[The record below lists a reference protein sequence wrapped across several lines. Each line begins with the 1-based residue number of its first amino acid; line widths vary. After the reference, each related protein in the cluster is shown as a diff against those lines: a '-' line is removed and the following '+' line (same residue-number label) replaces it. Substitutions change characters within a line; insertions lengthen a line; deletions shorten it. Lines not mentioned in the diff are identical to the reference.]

1 MHRADL
7 RSLASGVAAGV
18 DLRDVLAGLWRRK
31 RGLVLTTLVAALA
44 GTAFAFS
51 ATPRYTAEAR
61 VIVDKFDTAFSR
73 SDRADDSARDVSEQL
88 VTSQLEVLRSRD
100 IAKRV
105 VEILGLTDNPE
116 FSGRGVPVSLV
127 TRTLA
132 FLGLVGDPRK
142 KTPEQLAI
150 ENYYRNLVV
159 YLVPKSQVIA
169 IEFTSRA
176 PEMAA
181 KLANT
186 MADTYVVETR
196 QAQSEPTGRARDWL
210 AGQIEELRGKVVAS
224 ETAAEEFRAKAG
236 LLRGTSATL
245 GTQELS
251 ELNSQIILAESN
263 RSEAQAKA
271 KAIREVLARTG
282 TVDASVAVLDSA
294 LIQRL
299 REAQVALLRTRAE
312 FSTVYLGNHPKLIAI
327 GRELADLDRQMRTEA
342 LKIVDRLGQEARI
355 AAAREASLRSSLNNL
370 KSRASE
376 TNVDDVK
383 LRALE
388 REAAANRSLLETF
401 LNRYTDARARETV
414 NAQPGLARV
423 ISRADVP
430 TDPSYPKR
438 GPIVLLS
445 AIAGFAIA
453 LGLAFLAEVM
463 AAIARLERQAAM
475 PRPTMANDPPPSP
488 APFPSVEP
496 VAASPFDLR
505 SAMAQPAL
513 CHGLGGPSLAI
524 IGSWIQSQRQTLG
537 AKRVAIIRLTGD
549 DGQAL
554 LTGLGRWFATHA
566 TRIMAVDCDLAG
578 AASGAD
584 DRPGL
589 AELLSGAAAFSGV
602 VVLDAESPL
611 QLIPAGRDR
620 GSAAA
625 LLASARF
632 DAVLEA
638 LDQNYDIVLLDLG
651 MASPETVPLVLKSHA
666 TLIVVSGAR
675 AQDAA
680 LLCGS
685 LAASG
690 VRAARFVIDSG
701 APAPI
706 ARRA

>member
-1 MHRADL
+1 MQNADL
-7 RSLASGVAAGV
+7 RSLATGVASGV
-18 DLRDVLAGLWRRK
+18 DLRHVVAGLWRRK
-31 RGLVLTTLVAALA
+31 RAVGLTTLVAALA

-61 VIVDKFDTAFSR
+61 VIVDKFDTAFAR
-73 SDRADDSARDVSEQL
+73 NDRDQDSARDISEQL
-88 VTSQLEVLRSRD
+88 VTSQVEVVKSRN

-105 VEILGLTDNPE
+105 VNALDLADNPE
-116 FSGRGVPVSLV
+116 FSGSGIAVSLV
-127 TRTLA
+127 TRMLA
-132 FLGLVGDPRK
+132 ALGFIGDPRK

-150 ENYYRNLVV
+150 ETYDRNLVV
-159 YLVPKSQVIA
+159 YVVPKSQVIA
-169 IEFTSRA
+169 IAFTSRSA
-176 PEMAA
+176 EMAE
-181 KLANT
+181 KLANSV
-186 MADTYVVETR
+186 ADSYVIETR
-196 QAQSEPTGRARDWL
+196 QAQTEPTGRARDWL

-236 LLRGTSATL
+236 LIKGAATL

-271 KAIREVLARTG
+271 KAIRELLARTG
-282 TVDASVAVLDSA
+282 TVDASVAVLDSP
-294 LIQRL
+294 LIQRM
-299 REAQVALLRTRAE
+299 REQQVALTRTRAE
-312 FSTVYLGNHPKLIAI
+312 LTTVYLGNHPKLIAV
-327 GRELADLDRQMRTEA
+327 GRELADLDRQIRTEA
-342 LKIVDRLGQEARI
+342 LKIVDRLDQEARI
-355 AAAREASLRSSLNNL
+355 AAAREASLRSSLNDL

-423 ISRADVP
+423 ISRADQP

-445 AIAGFAIA
+445 IITGFSIA

-463 AAIARLERQAAM
+463 STIARLEQRALQPLAMAAG
-475 PRPTMANDPPPSP
+475 
-488 APFPSVEP
+488 AP
-496 VAASPFDLR
+496 SPFDFR

-513 CHGLGGPSLAI
+513 CRGLEGPSLAI
-524 IGSWIQSQRQTLG
+524 IGAWIQGQRQTLG
-537 AKRVAIIRLTGD
+537 VKRVAIMSLARDD
-549 DGQAL
+549 DGETL
-554 LTGLGRWFATHA
+554 LTGLGRWLASQG
-566 TRIMAVDCDLAG
+566 TRVMAIDCDLRAAG
-578 AASGAD
+578 TTGP

-589 AELLSGAAAFSGV
+589 AELLSGVAAFSAV
-602 VVLDAESPL
+602 VVVDMESPL
-611 QLIPAGRDR
+611 QLIPAGRER
-620 GSAAA
+620 VAAA
-625 LLASARF
+625 TLLGSARF

-638 LDQNYDIVLLDLG
+638 LDQNYEIVLMNLG
-651 MASPETVPLVLKSHA
+651 AANPESVPLVLKSHA
-666 TLIVVSGAR
+666 TLIAVAGER
-675 AQDAA
+675 AHDAA

-690 VRAARFVIDSG
+690 VRAARFVIASG
-701 APAPI
+701 TQAPI
-706 ARRA
+706 ALRA